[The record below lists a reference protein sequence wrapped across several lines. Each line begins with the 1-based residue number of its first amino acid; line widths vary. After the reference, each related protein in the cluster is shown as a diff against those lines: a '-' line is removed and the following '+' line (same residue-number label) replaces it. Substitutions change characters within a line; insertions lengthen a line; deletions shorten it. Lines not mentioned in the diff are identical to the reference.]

1 MNKIDWSYFK
11 VLLKLCISGIT
22 NYQGNYIKEVRISAR
37 SLDDLSIFSK
47 LVYWYSFL
55 ASYIVVIVLDYI
67 FNQLMH
73 CLRCVHLTNHRHICS
88 SMIKGPQAQV
98 SLLSNWAKSIRC
110 KTNFFLMEAVKKK
123 PRYFI
128 TSSQKVGR

>member
-1 MNKIDWSYFK
+1 M
-11 VLLKLCISGIT
+11 ISGKKLIKFEPDSVCPSFAT
-22 NYQGNYIKEVRISAR
+22 TLYIKEVRISAR
-37 SLDDLSIFSK
+37 SLEDLSIFSK

-55 ASYIVVIVLDYI
+55 ANYIVVIVLGFI

-110 KTNFFLMEAVKKK
+110 KTNIFL
-123 PRYFI
+123 RFDIWCHYFVTHFPKI
-128 TSSQKVGR
+128 AL